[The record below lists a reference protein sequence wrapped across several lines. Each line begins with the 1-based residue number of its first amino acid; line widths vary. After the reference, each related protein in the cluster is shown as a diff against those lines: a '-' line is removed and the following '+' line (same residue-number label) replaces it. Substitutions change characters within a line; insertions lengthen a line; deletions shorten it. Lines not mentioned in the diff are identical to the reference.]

1 MDPEMDGKGLTV
13 LNNKVQTGKRI
24 FGFLMAFLI
33 VALETAVMTYV
44 WVNYY
49 NTELPKAYYFWG
61 HVFIA
66 AVYMVLL
73 FAASAMYGG
82 LKIGSYRM
90 IELMF
95 SESIATILT
104 NIVFYAIVCL
114 LAYHFPTPV
123 PLILGTVLQG
133 LLIAGWI
140 LGSTYIF
147 RKLFPPLDVLL
158 IYDGTQKDLFVEK
171 VKTRRHQFSI
181 NESVRA
187 TGSDEEIQAAIDKH
201 AAVMLWDVTTE
212 RRNKIFKY
220 CYERSVETYVMPKI
234 MDIILRGSQT
244 LHFFDTPLLLTKSS
258 PIEAEQLLIKRLFDI
273 VFSLVLIVIT
283 SPLMLLTALAVK
295 LYDGGPVFYKQIRCT
310 RDDKQFHIVKFRS
323 MIVGAEKDGRAR
335 LASQHDDRITPVG
348 RLIRKIRIDELP
360 QLFNVLSG
368 SMSFVGPRPER
379 PEIIEKYVESM
390 PEFRYRTKVKAGLT
404 GYAQIY
410 GKYNTRPHDKL
421 KLDLY
426 YIENFSVWLDLRLII
441 QTVKILFKPESTEGV
456 AAGNITP
463 IEREEG
469 HE

>member
-1 MDPEMDGKGLTV
+1 MDGKGLTV

>member
-44 WVNYY
+44 GVHYY
-49 NTELPKAYYFWG
+49 NTDLPKAYDFWV

-123 PLILGTVLQG
+123 PLILGTMLQG

>member
-1 MDPEMDGKGLTV
+1 M
-13 LNNKVQTGKRI
+13 NNKVQTGKRI

-49 NTELPKAYYFWG
+49 NTELPKAYDFWV

-123 PLILGTVLQG
+123 PLILGTMLQG

>member
-1 MDPEMDGKGLTV
+1 MNREQAK
-13 LNNKVQTGKRI
+13 KRI
-24 FGFLMAFLI
+24 YGFLMAFLI
-33 VALETAVMTYV
+33 VAIETAIVTFV

-66 AVYMVLL
+66 TVYMVLL
-73 FAASAMYGG
+73 FFTSAMYGG

-90 IELMF
+90 LELMF
-95 SESIATILT
+95 SQSIATVIT
-104 NIVFYAIVCL
+104 NLIFYAIISL
-114 LAYHFPTPV
+114 LAYHFPTPL
-123 PLILGTVLQG
+123 PLILGTLLQG
-133 LLIAGWI
+133 ILIGGWI
-140 LGSTYIF
+140 VVATYIF
-147 RKLFPPLDVLL
+147 RSLFPPLDVLL
-158 IYDGTQKDLFVEK
+158 IYDGLHKDMFVEK

-181 NESVRA
+181 NESLRA
-187 TGSDEEIQAAIDKH
+187 NVPFEEICAAVDRH
-201 AAVMLWDVTTE
+201 AGVMLWDVST
-212 RRNKIFKY
+212 RDRNQIFKY
-220 CYERSVETYVMPKI
+220 CYERSVEIYVMPKI
-234 MDIILRGSQT
+234 MDIILRGAQP

-258 PIEAEQLLIKRLFDI
+258 PIEAEQLFIKRAFDI
-273 VFSLVLIVIT
+273 LFSLLLIVIT
-283 SPLMLLTALAVK
+283 SPFMLLTALAVK
-295 LYDGGPVFYKQIRCT
+295 CYDGGPVFYRQIRCT
-310 RDDKQFHIVKFRS
+310 RDDKEFRIVKFRS

-348 RLIRKIRIDELP
+348 RLIRKIRLDELP

-379 PEIIEKYVESM
+379 PELIRKYTEDM

-404 GYAQIY
+404 GYAQVY
-410 GKYNTRPHDKL
+410 GKYNTRPNDKL

-426 YIENFSVWLDLRLII
+426 YIENFSVWLDLALII
-441 QTVKILFKPESTEGV
+441 QTVKIIFKPESTEGV